1 MTVQASEVIRNA
13 RLNAIESAIGTSPI
27 LRIYSG
33 IAPSNCAGSATGT
46 LLAQMTLPSDWL
58 GSASGGNISKLG
70 VWEDASANTT
80 GEAGYFRIYNSAG
93 SVCHMQGSVTLTG
106 YAGELMFD
114 DISFVLGDPVTI
126 ATFVITDG
134 NV

>member
-1 MTVQASEVIRNA
+1 MTVQASQVIRNA
-13 RLNAIESAIGTSPI
+13 RLNAIESSIGASPI

-33 IAPSNCAGSATGT
+33 LAPSNCAEVATGT
-46 LLAQMTLPSDWL
+46 LLAEMTLPSDWL

-70 VWEDASANTT
+70 TWEDSSANDT
-80 GEAGYFRIYNSAG
+80 GEAGYFRIYDSAG

-126 ATFVITDG
+126 ATFIITDG